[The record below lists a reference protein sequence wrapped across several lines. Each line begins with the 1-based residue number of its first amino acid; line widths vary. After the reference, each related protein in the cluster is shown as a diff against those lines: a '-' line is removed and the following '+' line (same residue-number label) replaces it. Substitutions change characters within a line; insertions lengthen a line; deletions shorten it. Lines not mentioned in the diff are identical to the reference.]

1 MQHQSTFSPS
11 FPIPKSLKSSL
22 SNWTA
27 TVAWAPFD
35 HACTYRLSH
44 PNGATRYLKMVQR
57 DAYPS
62 IADELERLQWAKAFL
77 PVPKIIDFDLDADP
91 AWLLSEGIAGT
102 NGTEPDLKA
111 NPELLVSL
119 LANALRYFHDHAP
132 VSNCPFD
139 FRLETSLEHVS
150 KRAQLG
156 LIQPEKHFHPEFQHL
171 SLDEALSFLQE
182 QQPSSTKEVV
192 CHGDY
197 CVPNI
202 LFDHNQLQGFVDLG
216 ELGVADVW
224 WDLATA
230 TWSLNWN
237 LGEGWEEM
245 FLNEYGIGANPEAI
259 IYYRL
264 LYDLVS

>member
-1 MQHQSTFSPS
+1 M
-11 FPIPKSLKSSL
+11 K
-22 SNWTA
+22 
-27 TVAWAPFD
+27 
-35 HACTYRLSH
+35 
-44 PNGATRYLKMVQR
+44 
-57 DAYPS
+57 
-62 IADELERLQWAKAFL
+62 ELR
-77 PVPKIIDFDLDADP
+77 
-91 AWLLSEGIAGT
+91 GT

-119 LANALRYFHDHAP
+119 LAKALRYFHDHAP

-139 FRLETSLEHVS
+139 FRIEPALEHVT

-171 SLDEALSFLQE
+171 SLDEALNFLQV
-182 QQPSSTKEVV
+182 QQPSSTNDVV

-202 LFDHNQLQGFVDLG
+202 LFQNNCLQGFVDLG

-224 WDLATA
+224 CDLAVA

-237 LGEGWEEM
+237 LGNGWEEL
-245 FLNEYGIGANPEAI
+245 FLKEYGVSYDDHKN

>member
-1 MQHQSTFSPS
+1 MP
-11 FPIPKSLKSSL
+11 
-22 SNWTA
+22 NWIA

-44 PNGATRYLKMVQR
+44 PNGTTKYLKMVQR
-57 DAYPS
+57 NAYPS
-62 IADELERLQWAKAFL
+62 IADELERLRWAKAFL
-77 PVPKIIDFDLDADP
+77 PVPKIIDFDLDDDP

-102 NGTEPDLKA
+102 NGTEPDLKS
-111 NPELLVSL
+111 NPALLVSL
-119 LANALRYFHDHAP
+119 LARALRHFHNHAP
-132 VSNCPFD
+132 VSSCPFD
-139 FRLETSLEHVS
+139 FRLEPALEHVS
-150 KRAQLG
+150 KRVQLG
-156 LIQPEKHFHPEFQHL
+156 LIEPQKHFHPEFQHL
-171 SLDEALSFLQE
+171 SLGEAQSFLKE
-182 QQPSSTKEVV
+182 QKPSSTKEVV

-202 LFDHNQLQGFVDLG
+202 LFDNNRLQGFVDLG

-224 WDLATA
+224 WDLAVA

-237 LGEGWEEM
+237 IGDGWEEL
-245 FLNEYGIGANPEAI
+245 FLKEYGVPYDHNKN

>member
-1 MQHQSTFSPS
+1 M
-11 FPIPKSLKSSL
+11 K
-22 SNWTA
+22 
-27 TVAWAPFD
+27 
-35 HACTYRLSH
+35 
-44 PNGATRYLKMVQR
+44 
-57 DAYPS
+57 
-62 IADELERLQWAKAFL
+62 ELR
-77 PVPKIIDFDLDADP
+77 
-91 AWLLSEGIAGT
+91 GT

-111 NPELLVSL
+111 NPELLASL
-119 LANALRYFHDHAP
+119 LGKALLYFHDHAP
-132 VSNCPFD
+132 VSKCTFD
-139 FRLETSLEHVS
+139 FRLETSLDHIS

-202 LFDHNQLQGFVDLG
+202 LFDNNRLKGFVDLG

-224 WDLATA
+224 WDLAVA

-237 LGEGWEEM
+237 LGNGWEEL
-245 FLNEYGIGANPEAI
+245 FLKEYGVSYDDHKN